1 MAPCERNVL
10 RERCFPCFSHVEEN
24 LCGVS
29 FLSACLTSWEN
40 DCLNGSSGSFLQHF
54 LLLGMLRVGVFQPN
68 RKYFDLSVFHPVIR
82 SRARSSPSPVVY
94 PKSQEKVCEKDRN
107 RQTAWKR
114 DFCKHYFTHNLTVV
128 FSRSGRCVGTFLSSQ
143 FCFLLCMK
151 Q

>member
-1 MAPCERNVL
+1 MAPCVRNVL
-10 RERCFPCFSHVEEN
+10 REGFFTCFSHVEEN

-68 RKYFDLSVFHPVIR
+68 RKYFDLSLFLRVIR
-82 SRARSSPSPVVY
+82 SRARSSPSCRLSKIPR
-94 PKSQEKVCEKDRN
+94 KSVWE
-107 RQTAWKR
+107 RQKPADCWKEI
-114 DFCKHYFTHNLTVV
+114 FLQTLFHTQSHSSFP
-128 FSRSGRCVGTFLSSQ
+128 RSGRCVGTFLSSQ